1 MRWHNK
7 MRVTDLNDAKA
18 LISGILAERKEPF
31 TNVVFLA
38 CGGSHACF
46 GIGEYFLRKEAKKV
60 SVYNIT
66 ANEFNCVQPAVFG
79 ENSLVFCMSLSGG
92 TPETVNA
99 AKLAKERG
107 ASVIALVAEEDT
119 KLAQYA
125 DAVAYYGIEIG
136 NKANVQNQYVILAL
150 AVEFLQQ
157 TEGSALYDEM
167 ITGFD
172 RIAEVCENA
181 KKKVQKRAKQFGA
194 DHKDEPVVYTLGSG
208 ANYEVAYMMSIC
220 MLMEMEWVHSS
231 SIHAAEFF
239 HGPFEVTDPDVP
251 FIVFMG
257 VGPTRC
263 LDERALAFVRNY
275 GSKITVL
282 DAKELGI
289 DMLDDSVVEFFC
301 PILLWTVALEYSE
314 GLAQAKKH
322 PLLMRRYMGKVS
334 Y

>member
-1 MRWHNK
+1 

-172 RIAEVCENA
+172 RIVEVCENA

-239 HGPFEVTDPDVP
+239 HGPFELVDKDVP
-251 FIVFMG
+251 YLLLMSD
-257 VGPTRC
+257 GPTRPM
-263 LDERALAFVRNY
+263 DSRALTFLQRF
-275 GSKITVL
+275 
-282 DAKELGI
+282 DAKVTVVDAKDYGLSSAI
-289 DMLDDSVVEFFC
+289 DKSVVEFFN
-301 PILLWTVALEYSE
+301 PMLITGVLRVYAEQ
-314 GLAQAKKH
+314 LAIVRNH
-322 PLLMRRYMGKVS
+322 PLTMRRYMWKLE